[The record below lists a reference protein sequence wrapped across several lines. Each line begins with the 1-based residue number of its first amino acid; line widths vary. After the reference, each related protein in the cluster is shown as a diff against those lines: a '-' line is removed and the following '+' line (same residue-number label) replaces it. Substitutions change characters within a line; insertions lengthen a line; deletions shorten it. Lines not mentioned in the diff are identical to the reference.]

1 MQCRNSL
8 FLKYFLNDCEFLFPG
23 DIERLQRFWLTGTCQ
38 PKKQHR
44 RASEPLA
51 IEQFLSAYL
60 LLLIGT
66 VLAIVLL
73 ALEHIYFKYVRKL
86 LAKKDS
92 GGCCALVSLVS
103 L

>member
-1 MQCRNSL
+1 M
-8 FLKYFLNDCEFLFPG
+8 
-23 DIERLQRFWLTGTCQ
+23 TGTCK
-38 PKKQHR
+38 PMKQQR

-60 LLLIGT
+60 LLGIGM
-66 VLAIVLL
+66 VLAVVLL
-73 ALEHIYFKYVRKL
+73 GLEHIYFKYMRKH

-103 L
+103 NGWVSSLYYFFLAGFLLSVFIYFAIFQVSF